1 MLHRRSDRSLA
12 LLSLLLAAGLCVLA
26 ASCTR
31 HTDVAAEIEAQIEA
45 YKMEPSDALQSRIEA
60 SFARLDAEVAEMR
73 ADAETKTGPARDE
86 TLGKA
91 DALAARGSELRK
103 RFYAARFGAASEAA
117 KNAVKQ
123 LGVTIGKGLESA
135 GEKMKDAL
143 GGDGTKDG
151 TGADAAPGGAPAE
164 D

>member
-1 MLHRRSDRSLA
+1 MLHRRSRRPSI
-12 LLSLLLAAGLCVLA
+12 LLSLLVAAGLCVIVTA
-26 ASCTR
+26 CTR

-45 YKMEPSDALQSRIEA
+45 YKKEPSDLLQTRIEA

-73 ADAETKTGPARDE
+73 ADAETRTGAAKDE
-86 TLGKA
+86 TLAKA
-91 DALAARGSELRK
+91 DALEARGSELRK
-103 RFYAARFGAASEAA
+103 RFYAARFSAAGEAA

-123 LGVTIGKGLESA
+123 LGVTLGQGLESA

-143 GGDGTKDG
+143 GGNGKKD
-151 TGADAAPGGAPAE
+151 AAEAAPGGAPAE

>member
-1 MLHRRSDRSLA
+1 
-12 LLSLLLAAGLCVLA
+12 
-26 ASCTR
+26 
-31 HTDVAAEIEAQIEA
+31 
-45 YKMEPSDALQSRIEA
+45 
-60 SFARLDAEVAEMR
+60 MR

-86 TLGKA
+86 TLAKA

-103 RFYAARFGAASEAA
+103 KFYAARFGAASEAA

-123 LGVTIGKGLESA
+123 LGVTLGKGLESA

-143 GGDGTKDG
+143 GGDAKKD
-151 TGADAAPGGAPAE
+151 GADAAPGGAPAE